1 MNNEEVNY
9 MRKIAGTPTQVNK
22 GNHEERTIN
31 RKKTKCMVVSK
42 RKQLKNQKNQ
52 N

>member
-9 MRKIAGTPTQVNK
+9 MRKIADTPTQVNK

-31 RKKTKCMVVSK
+31 GKKTKCMVFNK
-42 RKQLKNQKNQ
+42 RKELKMRATN
-52 N
+52 